1 MSIESIGTELA
12 SAISNISGLT
22 VYSPTQLRDA
32 IEPPCAMVIAGEIGY
47 HPTMSGDGV
56 ADLTYRVLLAIMKG
70 DSPAALSQLMP
81 YLEMTGNYS
90 VKAKVEAD
98 RTLNA
103 SAADCKVEKSTG
115 QGIVTWNGTTYIG
128 SEFTVSVWQ

>member
-12 SAISNISGLT
+12 NSLANISGLT
-22 VYSPTQLRDA
+22 VYSPIQLRDA
-32 IEPPCAMVIAGEIGY
+32 IEPPCAMVLNGEIIY

-56 ADLTYRVLLAIMKG
+56 ADLTFRVLLAIMKG

-81 YLEMTGNYS
+81 YLEMTGSYS
-90 VKAKVEAD
+90 VKATVEAD

-103 SAADCKVEKSTG
+103 SAADCKVERSTG
-115 QGIVTWNGTTYIG
+115 QGVVTWGGTTYIG
-128 SEFTVSVWQ
+128 TEFTVLVWQ